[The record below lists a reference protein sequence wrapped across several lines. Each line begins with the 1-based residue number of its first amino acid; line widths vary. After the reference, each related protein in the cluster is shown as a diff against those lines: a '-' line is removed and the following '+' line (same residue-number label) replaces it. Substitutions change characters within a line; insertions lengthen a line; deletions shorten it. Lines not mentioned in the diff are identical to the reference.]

1 MESWQIMQVFTL
13 GMPATGP
20 FSTDS
25 WHVSVH
31 LSMAFSMCVLCGNGI
46 GCAADARM
54 PKKSR
59 TAAMFVEWAVVTT
72 LGEGGAVH
80 ADAHAPIPRMTSQQR
95 ARIRRGYFF
104 AMLCR

>member
-1 MESWQIMQVFTL
+1 MISGRSVAIESWQIMHVFTL

-46 GCAADARM
+46 GCRAGAPMQKNSRPAAI
-54 PKKSR
+54 
-59 TAAMFVEWAVVTT
+59 FVEWAVVTT
-72 LGEGGAVH
+72 FDRGGGVH

-95 ARIRRGYFF
+95 ARIRE
-104 AMLCR
+104 A